1 MTTREKL
8 ILTLAALVIAV
19 LLYFFRYEYESN
31 HEYKEAEKRSDYII
45 DSLRMVYQALELRYD
60 SLEERK
66 IFLKAQ
72 EDSLVKVDTVIIER
86 IEKRNEEYEA
96 IYNHL
101 DTADRNQRYIYV
113 SSILETFQFVPER

>member
-1 MTTREKL
+1 MTTREKS

-19 LLYFFRYEYESN
+19 LLYFFRYESDYK
-31 HEYKEAEKRSDYII
+31 YKEAEKRSDQVI

-66 IFLKAQ
+66 AFLKGQ
-72 EDSLVKVDTVIIER
+72 DDSLVKADTVI

-101 DTADRNQRYIYV
+101 DTANRNQRYIYV

>member
-1 MTTREKL
+1 MTTREKSIL
-8 ILTLAALVIAV
+8 ILAVLVIAV
-19 LLYFFRYEYESN
+19 LLYFFRYESDYK
-31 HEYKEAEKRSDYII
+31 YKEAEKRSDQVI

-66 IFLKAQ
+66 VFLKGQ
-72 EDSLVKVDTVIIER
+72 DDSLVKVDTVIVER

-101 DTADRNQRYIYV
+101 DTANRNQRYIYV